1 MCSWVLQVFKFL
13 FLFLSFFSHFLS
25 DQAEARRNRV
35 KQSRLRK
42 EERQKQ
48 KREEVL
54 KQYAREDDAAS
65 KTPK

>member
-1 MCSWVLQVFKFL
+1 MCWLIHLCLWHVFR
-13 FLFLSFFSHFLS
+13 

-65 KTPK
+65 KTSK